1 MRRSVW
7 QTSVERRF
15 APMITVL
22 LVDDHPIVRDG
33 LRRVLEEQPDISVV
47 GEAGD
52 GEQAI
57 DQVRLHNPRVVVMDV
72 QMPKLDGIRAT
83 RLIHKQFPDA
93 RILILSGYDNDRY
106 VFGLLEAGATGY
118 VLKEAADD
126 EVLAAVRAAA
136 KGEPFLTPRLRGR
149 ANPVEQPLDALT
161 ARETEVLCLMAE
173 GLDNVEIAECLVV
186 SKVTVQN
193 HTSAIYSKLGV
204 STRARAILY
213 AIQRGLVEPGP

>member
-1 MRRSVW
+1 
-7 QTSVERRF
+7 
-15 APMITVL
+15 MITVL

-33 LRRVLEEQPDISVV
+33 LRRVLEGQPDMRVI

-57 DQVRLHNPRVVVMDV
+57 EQVRLHAPHVVVMDV

-83 RLIHKQFPDA
+83 RQIHKQFSDV

-136 KGEPFLTPRLRGR
+136 KGEPFLTPRLRER

-161 ARETEVLCLMAE
+161 TRETEVLCLMAE
-173 GLDNVEIAECLVV
+173 GLDNMEIATRLVV
-186 SKVTVQN
+186 GKVTVQN

-213 AIQRGLVEPGP
+213 AIQRGLVEPGA

>member
-1 MRRSVW
+1 
-7 QTSVERRF
+7 
-15 APMITVL
+15 MITVL

-83 RLIHKQFPDA
+83 RQIHKQFPEV

-173 GLDNVEIAECLVV
+173 GLDNVEIAERLVV

>member
-1 MRRSVW
+1 
-7 QTSVERRF
+7 
-15 APMITVL
+15 MITVL

-33 LRRVLEEQPDISVV
+33 LRRVLEGQPDMRVI

-57 DQVRLHNPRVVVMDV
+57 EQVRLHAPHVVVMDV

-83 RLIHKQFPDA
+83 RQIHKHFSDV
-93 RILILSGYDNDRY
+93 RILILSEYDNDRY

-161 ARETEVLCLMAE
+161 ARETKVLCLMAE
-173 GLDNVEIAECLVV
+173 GLDNMEIATRLVV
-186 SKVTVQN
+186 GKVTVQN

-213 AIQRGLVEPGP
+213 AIQRGLVEPGA

>member
-1 MRRSVW
+1 
-7 QTSVERRF
+7 
-15 APMITVL
+15 MITVL

-57 DQVRLHNPRVVVMDV
+57 DQVRLHNPHVVVMDV

-83 RLIHKQFPDA
+83 RQIHKQFPDV

-173 GLDNVEIAECLVV
+173 GLDNVEIAKRLVV

>member
-1 MRRSVW
+1 M
-7 QTSVERRF
+7 
-15 APMITVL
+15 MTVL

-33 LRRVLEEQPDISVV
+33 LRRVLEGQPDMRVV
-47 GEAGD
+47 GEAAD

-57 DQVRLHNPRVVVMDV
+57 EQVRLHNPSVVVMDV

-83 RLIHKQFPDA
+83 RQIHKQFPDVK
-93 RILILSGYDNDRY
+93 ILILSGYDNDRY

-126 EVLAAVRAAA
+126 EVLAAVRAAS
-136 KGEPFLTPRLRGR
+136 KGEPFLTPRLRSR
-149 ANPVEQPLDALT
+149 ANPVEQPLDTLT

-173 GLDNVEIAECLVV
+173 GLDNVEIAGRLIV

-213 AIQRGLVEPGP
+213 AIQRGLVEPSP

>member
-1 MRRSVW
+1 
-7 QTSVERRF
+7 
-15 APMITVL
+15 MITVL

-33 LRRVLEEQPDISVV
+33 LRRVLEGQPDMRVI

-57 DQVRLHNPRVVVMDV
+57 EQVRLHAPHVVVMDV

-83 RLIHKQFPDA
+83 RQIHKHFSDV

-173 GLDNVEIAECLVV
+173 GLDNMEIATRLVV
-186 SKVTVQN
+186 GKVTVQN

-213 AIQRGLVEPGP
+213 AIQRGLVEPGA

>member
-1 MRRSVW
+1 M
-7 QTSVERRF
+7 E
-15 APMITVL
+15 PITVL

-33 LRRVLEEQPDISVV
+33 LHRVLETQPDMQVV

-57 DQVRLHNPRVVVMDV
+57 AKVREHAPRVVVMDV

-83 RLIHKQFPDA
+83 RQIHKHFP
-93 RILILSGYDNDRY
+93 RTQVLILSAYDTDRY

-118 VLKEAADD
+118 VLKEAADE
-126 EVLAAVRAAA
+126 EVLAAIRAAA
-136 KGEPFLTPRLRGR
+136 RGEPYLTPRLRGR

-161 ARETEVLCLMAE
+161 GRETAVLCLMAE
-173 GLDNVEIAECLVV
+173 GLDNAEIAERLVV

-204 STRARAILY
+204 STRAKAILY
-213 AIQRGLVEPGP
+213 AIQRGLVEPSA

>member
-1 MRRSVW
+1 M
-7 QTSVERRF
+7 E
-15 APMITVL
+15 PITVL

-33 LRRVLEEQPDISVV
+33 LRRVLETQPDLQVI
-47 GEAGD
+47 GEAGN
-52 GEQAI
+52 GEEAI
-57 DQVRLHNPRVVVMDV
+57 ALVQQLAPRVVVMDV

-83 RLIHKQFPDA
+83 RQLRRQFP
-93 RILILSGYDNDRY
+93 RTNVLILSGYDNDRY

-126 EVLAAVRAAA
+126 EVLAAIRAAA
-136 KGEPFLTPRLRGR
+136 HGEPYLTPRLRGR
-149 ANPVEQPLDALT
+149 TNPVEAPLDELT
-161 ARETEVLCLMAE
+161 VRETEVLCLMAE
-173 GLDNVEIAECLVV
+173 GLDNAEIAARLVV

-213 AIQRGLVEPGP
+213 AIQRGLVEPGV

>member
-1 MRRSVW
+1 VD
-7 QTSVERRF
+7 
-15 APMITVL
+15 AITVL

-33 LRRVLEEQPDISVV
+33 LRRVLEGQPDMRVV

-52 GEQAI
+52 GEQALAAVG
-57 DQVRLHNPRVVVMDV
+57 QHRPTVVVMDV

-83 RLIHKQFPDA
+83 RQIRRRFPDTQV
-93 RILILSGYDNDRY
+93 LILSGYDNDRY

-118 VLKEAADD
+118 VLKEADD
-126 EVLAAVRAAA
+126 GEVLAAIRAAA
-136 KGEPFLTPRLRGR
+136 RGEPYLTPRLRGR
-149 ANPVEQPLDALT
+149 VNPIDPPVGELT

-173 GLDNVEIAECLVV
+173 GLDNMEIAGRLVV

-193 HTSAIYSKLGV
+193 HTSAIYAKLGV

-213 AIQRGLVEPGP
+213 AIQRGLVEPGV